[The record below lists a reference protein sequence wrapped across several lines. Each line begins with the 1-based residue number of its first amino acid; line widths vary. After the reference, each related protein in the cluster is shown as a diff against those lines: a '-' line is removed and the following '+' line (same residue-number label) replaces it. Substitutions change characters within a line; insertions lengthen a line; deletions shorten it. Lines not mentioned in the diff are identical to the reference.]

1 MPGYDVPPAAV
12 DPQAYR
18 LTGLVVDAPV
28 VSMFGMED
36 ACVWARVH
44 VKVMWSVLG
53 GGRGGSVGPLQVL
66 PHMALAGEA
75 ASTAAAPVAETS
87 PRMTAMQVATGWLRL
102 NILDRGSNMS
112 WPFAGGAVHV

>member
-1 MPGYDVPPAAV
+1 MPGYEVPPAAV

-18 LTGLVVDAPV
+18 LTGLVVESPV

-44 VKVMWSVLG
+44 VKAMWSVLG
-53 GGRGGSVGPLQVL
+53 GGRVGSVGPLQVL
-66 PHMALAGEA
+66 PHTALAGEA

-87 PRMTAMQVATGWLRL
+87 PRITAMQVATGRLRL
-102 NILDRGSNMS
+102 EHPGQGGDMS
-112 WPFAGGAVHV
+112 WPFAGGPFHV